1 MRCVLLAV
9 LLLPSVLLADGLY
22 LEAGV
27 GAHAEQYDSV
37 RSNGESWPN
46 GLGMG
51 ELGYR
56 YGDYKMFFLHISSL
70 EQKDT
75 GLNMLAI
82 KYRFGGGRKGG
93 CVN

>member
-1 MRCVLLAV
+1 MRGLLLV
-9 LLLPSVLLADGLY
+9 ILLLPSVLLADGLY

-37 RSNGESWPN
+37 RSNGEPWLN
-46 GLGMG
+46 ALGVG

-56 YGDYKMFFLHISSL
+56 YGDYKIFFLHISSL

-82 KYRFGGGRKGG
+82 KHRFGGGKSGG
-93 CVN
+93 CQ